1 MSPSTRAGAG
11 LPARAVVALVRAV
24 PALFTVGWLTAGAV
38 WLLQGRLERALIAIL
53 VAAVA
58 ASFGMRIAIASRR

>member
-1 MSPSTRAGAG
+1 
-11 LPARAVVALVRAV
+11 VVALVRAV
-24 PALFTVGWLTAGAV
+24 PALFTVGWLTAGAA
-38 WLLQGRLERALIAIL
+38 WLLQALLERALIAIL